1 MQLTARQREFARIA
15 GWAVPI
21 SITLGAVFGHFQAQ
35 DGSVWGYIQGAVTAI
50 LISCTIL
57 LLEFAVF
64 SRTRSALARRMPFLL
79 YLALRS
85 SGYLAAILMGLA
97 VSAWL
102 LRESAESGPLI
113 ERGGIIFS
121 LVLSLGFNLLF
132 GVNDLLGQG
141 VLFNFV
147 AGRYRRP
154 RVEERVLLFIDMEFS
169 TVIAERLGET
179 GFLDF
184 LNRFVADVTESIVAQ
199 RGAIHK
205 YVGDEIIV
213 TWPLA
218 AGLRDGHCVRACFDA
233 LEQLDE
239 RANAYIRDFGLRAN
253 FRAALHCGP
262 VVIGELG
269 TVKMEIAF
277 LGDTM
282 NTAARLQE
290 ACRDTG
296 QRVLASAALV
306 NRLAAL
312 PSGIAKRSIGR
323 LRLRGKENEIE
334 LYALAAAQ
342 TALSGGGRSLAP
354 YVKANRRDGDRAIV
368 HGRSGKFLKSCD
380 RTTFGDLA
388 TKIAQKATNTPGRLY
403 DLNEWA
409 WEEPR

>member
-1 MQLTARQREFARIA
+1 MQLTAGQRYEARIVVRA
-15 GWAVPI
+15 MSV
-21 SITLGAVFGHFQAQ
+21 SVVLGAAFGHFYSQNN
-35 DGSVWGYIQGAVTAI
+35 SIWSYIHGAVAGI
-50 LISCTIL
+50 LISTTIL
-57 LLEFAVF
+57 LLEFVVF
-64 SRTRSALARRMPFLL
+64 SRTLSALVRRVPFVL

-85 SGYLAAILMGLA
+85 LAYLVAILMGLA
-97 VSAWL
+97 ASAWL
-102 LRESAESGPLI
+102 LRASPESEPLI
-113 ERGGIIFS
+113 ERGGVIFS
-121 LVLSLGFNLLF
+121 LVMSLGFNLLY
-132 GVNDLLGQG
+132 GVNSLLGQD

-154 RVEERVLLFIDMEFS
+154 RIEERMLLFIDMESS
-169 TVIAERLGET
+169 TAVAERLGET

-199 RGAIHK
+199 RGTIHK

-218 AGLRDGHCVRACFDA
+218 DGLRDGRCVRACFDA
-233 LEQLDE
+233 LARLDE

-269 TVKMEIAF
+269 IVKMEIAL

-282 NTAARLQE
+282 NTAARLQQ

-306 NRLAAL
+306 DRLASL
-312 PSGIAKRSIGR
+312 PPGIAKRSVGR

-334 LYALAAAQ
+334 IYVLTAAESATRAGAKV
-342 TALSGGGRSLAP
+342 TAPSSRAGRSNSPLWRRIRAISLTESESRTP
-354 YVKANRRDGDRAIV
+354 GANR
-368 HGRSGKFLKSCD
+368 L
-380 RTTFGDLA
+380 L
-388 TKIAQKATNTPGRLY
+388 
-403 DLNEWA
+403 
-409 WEEPR
+409 

>member
-1 MQLTARQREFARIA
+1 MPFTARQREFVMIA
-15 GWAVPI
+15 GWALPA
-21 SITLGAVFGHFQAQ
+21 SITLGAVFGHFQAHN
-35 DGSVWGYIQGAVTAI
+35 VWGYVQRAVAAI
-50 LISCTIL
+50 VISCTIL

-85 SGYLAAILMGLA
+85 LGYLAATLMGLA
-97 VSAWL
+97 VSVWL
-102 LRESAESGPLI
+102 LRESAERPLI
-113 ERGGIIFS
+113 ERGGVVFS

-154 RVEERVLLFIDMEFS
+154 RIEDRVLLFIDMKSS
-169 TVIAERLGET
+169 TIIAERLGEA

-218 AGLRDGHCVRACFDA
+218 AGLRDGHCVHACFDA

-239 RANAYIRDFGLRAN
+239 RAKAYIRDFGLRAN

-269 TVKMEIAF
+269 TIKMEIAF

-282 NTAARLQE
+282 NTAARLQQ

-312 PSGIAKRSIGR
+312 PPGIAKRSIGR

-334 LYALAAAQ
+334 LYALTAGVSAISAGGEI
-342 TALSGGGRSLAP
+342 TALSS
-354 YVKANRRDGDRAIV
+354 
-368 HGRSGKFLKSCD
+368 
-380 RTTFGDLA
+380 
-388 TKIAQKATNTPGRLY
+388 RLG
-403 DLNEWA
+403 
-409 WEEPR
+409 